1 MSQNPLDKL
10 PFASSDSNRIEGFLL
25 DAVSVSTDPEFTDIT
40 SHLIKAGGKRQR
52 PRFTIAAAGAGTKD
66 VSTEL
71 SDDVVA
77 GGVAVELVQVGSL
90 YHDDVLDEAEIR
102 RNVDSV
108 NARWGNVKAIL
119 AGDYLLAKASE
130 IAAGLGTEVV
140 ELLSITISE
149 LCKGQVTELRFAYN
163 QARTEADY
171 FESIEGKTAYL
182 FSTSTRIGGIVA
194 ELDSSA
200 IERLTAFGRYYGLA
214 FQIVD
219 DVLDLTQTEEKIG
232 KPAGNDIVE
241 GTYSLPVIKALA
253 SDVGPEL
260 STLLVEGIDEAA
272 TNKAIDLIRSSTAIE
287 DSLKQATAF
296 AEQAKQ
302 EILAVSDNV
311 YAQALTEMTQRLIE
325 VDY

>member
-10 PFASSDSNRIEGFLL
+10 PFAESDSNRIEAFLL
-25 DAVSVSTDPEFTDIT
+25 DAVSISTDPEFTDIT

-52 PRFTIAAAGAGTKD
+52 PRFTIAAAGAGTTD
-66 VSTEL
+66 ISVEL
-71 SDDVVA
+71 PDDVVA

-102 RNVDSV
+102 RNVESV
-108 NARWGNVKAIL
+108 NARWGNSKAIL
-119 AGDYLLAKASE
+119 AGDFLLAKASE

-140 ELLSITISE
+140 KLLAVTISE
-149 LCKGQVTELRFAYN
+149 LCKGQVTELRFAYDPS
-163 QARTEADY
+163 RTEADY

-182 FSTSTRIGGIVA
+182 FSTSTRIGGLVA
-194 ELDSSA
+194 GLEADV
-200 IERLTAFGRYYGLA
+200 IDRLTAFGHYYGLA

-219 DVLDLTQTEEKIG
+219 DVLDLTQTREKIG

-260 STLLVEGIDEAA
+260 SSLLIEGIDEAA
-272 TNKAIDLIRSSTAIE
+272 TSKAIGLIRSSSAIE
-287 DSLKQATAF
+287 ESMVQARAF
-296 AEQAKQ
+296 AERAKQ
-302 EILAVSDNV
+302 EIAEVSDNA
-311 YAQALTEMTQRLIE
+311 YAQALAEMTQRLIE
-325 VDY
+325 VEY